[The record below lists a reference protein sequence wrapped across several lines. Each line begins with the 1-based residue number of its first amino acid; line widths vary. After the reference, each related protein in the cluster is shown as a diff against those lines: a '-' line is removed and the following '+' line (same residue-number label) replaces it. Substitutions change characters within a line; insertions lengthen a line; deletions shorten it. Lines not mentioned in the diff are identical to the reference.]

1 MAQRH
6 GAILLTQKPHRP
18 VASVARVRQDDASAA
33 AQGQVR
39 IERQF
44 EEEFHIQPG
53 QTSDDGQ
60 LTVEIIY
67 CMGSCALAPVA
78 VLDNQVMARMQQDTL
93 VSKVKKHIGVD

>member
-1 MAQRH
+1 MA
-6 GAILLTQKPHRP
+6 
-18 VASVARVRQDDASAA
+18 ASAPFGSTA
-33 AQGQVR
+33 CHVKGTSKLLNVV
-39 IERQF
+39 
-44 EEEFHIQPG
+44 EEQFHIQPG

-93 VSKVKKHIGVD
+93 VSKVKKHIGVG